1 MANSNFIV
9 HNGLQVGAL
18 TIFAGNGSISTTGSL
33 SAAGTLTSLNVSGDA
48 TISGNLTVSG
58 SLANV
63 ATTNSVVTDS
73 LIGLNNGAASNTN
86 DLGILMN
93 RGSTGDNAFMGWDE
107 SLDRFIVG
115 TTTATAASTG
125 DLTVTAANIQVS
137 YVIGTSSQALYADL
151 AENYLADLNYEPGTV
166 LAFGG
171 PKEVIIAGEESTRV
185 AGIVSTNPAHLMN
198 GSLRGSDVVALA
210 LQGRVPCKVIGPV
223 RKGDMMVAAGYG
235 YAKASAAPKLGSVIG
250 KALEDFD
257 RDKGTIEVVVG
268 RL

>member
-9 HNGLQVGAL
+9 HNGLQVGPL
-18 TIFAGNGSISTTGSL
+18 TIFASNGSISTTGSL
-33 SAAGTLTSLNVSGDA
+33 SALGTLTSLDVSGDA
-48 TISGNLTVSG
+48 TITGNLTVSG

-63 ATTNSVVTDS
+63 ATTNSVVSDS
-73 LIGLNNGAASNTN
+73 LIGLNEGATSNSS
-86 DLGILMN
+86 DLGIVME

-115 TTTATAASTG
+115 TTTATASSTG
-125 DLTVTAANIQVS
+125 DLTITAANIQVS

-171 PKEVIIAGEESTRV
+171 PKEVTIAGEDTTRV

-198 GSLRGSDVVALA
+198 GALKGSDVVALA
-210 LQGRVPCKVIGPV
+210 LQGRVPCRVIGPV
-223 RKGDMMVAAGYG
+223 RKGDMMVAAGHG
-235 YAKASAAPKLGSVIG
+235 YAKASATPKLGSIIG

-257 RDKGTIEVVVG
+257 RDKGVIEIVVG